1 MGKAI
6 FNISVE
12 VENENE
18 YRELKQA
25 IEQLLKDKANKE
37 VSSSYVAE

>member
-1 MGKAI
+1 MAKAN
-6 FNISVE
+6 FNITVE